1 MSTIT
6 RPGMHMTDDEIC
18 AMYRDAA
25 NKSKQIGILADLN
38 CTDKDKIREILYDH
52 EMMKKPGRP
61 STGPKPRKDT
71 KKAKK
76 EAESPEAE
84 KQADNNTGQQAS
96 VRITERL
103 SVPEGTPLTKVPAPP
118 SCVIK
123 AIHYRL
129 KDISTHIQS
138 HKNDIQI
145 FTDAIRDLENERDD
159 LMDYLRSQR
168 IEYKE

>member
-1 MSTIT
+1 MTQT

-52 EMMKKPGRP
+52 EIMKKPGRP

-76 EAESPEAE
+76 EAENPEAE

-159 LMDYLRSQR
+159 LMDYLRSQQ
-168 IEYKE
+168 IEYEE

>member
-1 MSTIT
+1 MTQT

-84 KQADNNTGQQAS
+84 KRADNNTGQQAS

-103 SVPEGTPLTKVPAPP
+103 SVPKGTPLTKVPAPP

-129 KDISTHIQS
+129 KDISTRIQS

-159 LMDYLRSQR
+159 LMDYLRSQQ
-168 IEYKE
+168 IEYEE